1 MRHCLPAPSLTR
13 DNAFKTR
20 AEIETNCYTRGYHPL
35 WLSCEV
41 YPFSQEAP
49 YKDLCAA
56 AQRRYSDFSNT
67 VPRKCRIW
75 RDNRGGI
82 REMHVKK
89 ESLNR
94 RLHLISVSDRIPG
107 TGFYSRVYYY
117 QQACLS
123 HGRKAS
129 SCLEKTDFY

>member
-67 VPRKCRIW
+67 VPRKCRIR

-89 ESLNR
+89 RKSQSPTASHQRIRSYTGHGLLFACVLLSASL
-94 RLHLISVSDRIPG
+94 SVPRKK
-107 TGFYSRVYYY
+107 GFFMS
-117 QQACLS
+117 
-123 HGRKAS
+123 
-129 SCLEKTDFY
+129 EED